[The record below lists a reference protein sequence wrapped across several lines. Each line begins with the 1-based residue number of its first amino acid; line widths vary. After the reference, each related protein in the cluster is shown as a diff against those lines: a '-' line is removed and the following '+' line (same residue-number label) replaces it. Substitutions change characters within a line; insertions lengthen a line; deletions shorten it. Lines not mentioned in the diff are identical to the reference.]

1 MLISVGLIYL
11 YIKKGLPIKIDNPLI
26 WRVAVIEIIGKKPLF
41 LVACGFL
48 DFDFSFFATVIQTIA
63 EKLEFTQKRYVHIT

>member
-1 MLISVGLIYL
+1 MLQKGPDSVRIRAFF
-11 YIKKGLPIKIDNPLI
+11 